1 MTIAEV
7 KKGLLLKMQEA
18 FPKETYKY
26 YAMEVKEG
34 FTRPSF
40 FTQLK
45 PVSMEPCNYNSRSS
59 QAAFYI
65 TYFQKT
71 IDEAEALDV
80 IQKLRDLFGLYVKIG
95 DRAVKILDYDY
106 EFSGKEK
113 NIAEITVDIEWMDCI
128 PHENNAP
135 VMERM
140 QISRKVVSNK
150 L

>member
-1 MTIAEV
+1 MTVTEV
-7 KKGLLLKMQEA
+7 KRGLLLKMQEA

-45 PVSMEPCNYNSRSS
+45 PVSMEPCNYNSRSN

-71 IDEAEALDV
+71 IDEAEALDR
-80 IQKLRDLFGLYVKIG
+80 KKHCRNHG
-95 DRAVKILDYDY
+95 RR
-106 EFSGKEK
+106 
-113 NIAEITVDIEWMDCI
+113 WMDGSHRTQNRCTGDKK
-128 PHENNAP
+128 
-135 VMERM
+135 R
-140 QISRKVVSNK
+140 
-150 L
+150 